1 MINNVISFAKVTE
14 LRLFGLG
21 SKGRRPIL
29 MARLADHEVS
39 RIFLIICVLTMVE
52 QT

>member
-39 RIFLIICVLTMVE
+39 KIFLFNNVC
-52 QT
+52 